1 MAKRKRKIT
10 TNSKELY
17 EKLSM
22 LNFSSEVLLKE
33 VKPVQVKKIL
43 GNINKKMEVLGM
55 EKVGKYILIKK
66 KNPIN
71 FNVYFSGRPK

>member
-1 MAKRKRKIT
+1 MARRKRKIV
-10 TNSKELY
+10 TNNKELY

-22 LNFSSEVLLKE
+22 LNFSSEVILKG
-33 VKPVQVKKIL
+33 VKPVQIKKIL
-43 GNINKKMEVLGM
+43 GNVNKKDIILDM